1 MEGGR
6 VLWVPGNV
14 KFAAVRGNEGIPAHK
29 AFWREAEVELAE
41 DVPESFRKEL
51 GALLDESGSSRDFIR
66 QEIKIFEQFMA
77 DAAASHGEK
86 ETDQLYKPQ
95 LPVPC
100 KILSGVFNKLG
111 SVAGHGIHDCPE
123 CGLDLLWE

>member
-1 MEGGR
+1 
-6 VLWVPGNV
+6 
-14 KFAAVRGNEGIPAHK
+14 
-29 AFWREAEVELAE
+29 
-41 DVPESFRKEL
+41 
-51 GALLDESGSSRDFIR
+51 
-66 QEIKIFEQFMA
+66 MA
-77 DAAASHGEK
+77 DAAASHAE
-86 ETDQLYKPQ
+86 EEMDQLYKPQ